1 MKAVFS
7 GSFDPIT
14 LGHVDIVAR
23 AAELVDE
30 VVVGVAMNSAKNG
43 IFSMDERVAFVKD
56 AVADIP
62 EDLVNIGGEG
72 SAIAQ
77 SGLSALIIL
86 RNK

>member
-30 VVVGVAMNSAKNG
+30 VVVGVAMNSAKPAG
-43 IFSMDERVAFVKD
+43 RR
-56 AVADIP
+56 
-62 EDLVNIGGEG
+62 
-72 SAIAQ
+72 
-77 SGLSALIIL
+77 
-86 RNK
+86 RNPTASSSRSRT